1 MLDFLGINVEHYID
15 WGVIL
20 RHLLLIGFA
29 LILTLPVAV
38 NREANSSG
46 GGVRTFPLVAV
57 ATCSYTLLSLDVLGD
72 NGEAIGKFMAGIVT
86 GIGFIGGG
94 AILKMKDDSKVSGL
108 ANAASIWN
116 TGAIGMSV
124 AWQRFEIAIIIAV
137 INFLILRIGH
147 DAKKMVKENNQ
158 QKNENKY
165 EKETKSD

>member
-1 MLDFLGINVEHYID
+1 MLDFIGINVEQYID

-20 RHLLLIGFA
+20 RHLVLIGFA
-29 LILTLPVAV
+29 LLLTLPVAV

-57 ATCSYTLLSLDVLGD
+57 ATCSYTLLCIEVIGSE
-72 NGEAIGKFMAGIVT
+72 EAIGKFMAGIVT

-137 INFLILRIGH
+137 INFLILRVGY
-147 DAKKMVKENNQ
+147 DAKKIVKENGNS
-158 QKNENKY
+158 EDDY
-165 EKETKSD
+165 ESKSESD

>member
-20 RHLLLIGFA
+20 RHLLLICFA
-29 LILTLPVAV
+29 LVLTLPVAF
-38 NREANSSG
+38 NREANSNG

-57 ATCSYTLLSLDVLGD
+57 ATCSYTLLCLDVLGT
-72 NGEAIGKFMAGIVT
+72 GEATGKFMAGIVT

-94 AILKMKDDSKVSGL
+94 AILKSKEDAKVSGL

-124 AWQRFEIAIIIAV
+124 AWQRFEIAIIIAF
-137 INFLILRIGH
+137 INFLILRLGSN
-147 DAKKMVKENNQ
+147 AKKIVKENGDCDDDS
-158 QKNENKY
+158 
-165 EKETKSD
+165 KSASN

>member
-20 RHLLLIGFA
+20 RHLFLIGFA
-29 LILTLPVAV
+29 LVLTIPVAI
-38 NREANSSG
+38 NREANSHG

-57 ATCSYTLLSLDVLGD
+57 ATCSYTLLCLDVIG
-72 NGEAIGKFMAGIVT
+72 NEEAIGKFMAGIVT

-94 AILKMKDDSKVSGL
+94 AILKSKDDSKVSGL

-137 INFLILRIGH
+137 INFLILRIGYN
-147 DAKKMVKENNQ
+147 AKKIVKDSGGCEDEQ
-158 QKNENKY
+158 
-165 EKETKSD
+165 ETKPK

>member
-1 MLDFLGINVEHYID
+1 MLDFLGINVEHYIE
-15 WGVIL
+15 WSVIL
-20 RHLLLIGFA
+20 RHLVLIGFA
-29 LILTLPVAV
+29 LLLTLPVAV

-57 ATCSYTLLSLDVLGD
+57 ATCSYTLLCLDVISND
-72 NGEAIGKFMAGIVT
+72 EAIGKFMAGIVT

-94 AILKMKDDSKVSGL
+94 AILKMKDDSRVSGL

-137 INFLILRIGH
+137 INFLILRIGYN
-147 DAKKMVKENNQ
+147 AKKIVKNNGGC
-158 QKNENKY
+158 
-165 EKETKSD
+165 EKDEVKKSDSD